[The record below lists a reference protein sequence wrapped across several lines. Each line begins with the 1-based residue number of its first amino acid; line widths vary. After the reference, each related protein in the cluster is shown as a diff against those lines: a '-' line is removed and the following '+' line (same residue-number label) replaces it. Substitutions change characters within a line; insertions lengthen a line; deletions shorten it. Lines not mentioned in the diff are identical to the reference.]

1 MKTLFKNGT
10 VVNVFTGE
18 LEKAD
23 VLMQDDRIIG
33 VDAYDDA
40 DADIVED
47 ITGKYLCP
55 GFIDGHIH
63 IESSMVLPPELV
75 RIALP
80 HGTTS
85 IVTDPHEIANVSGK
99 AGIAYM
105 LAASEGLP
113 MTVYVM
119 LPSCVPATKFDES
132 GAVLNAEDLEE
143 FYDHPRVLGLAE
155 MMNYPG
161 VLCRD
166 ETVMKKIEQARRHGK
181 RINGHA
187 PLLSGKDLDS
197 YISAGVYDDH
207 ECSNFD
213 EAVERIRKGQWV
225 MIRRGTAA
233 RNLEGL
239 LQLFEAPYAH
249 RCLLVTDD
257 KYPADIMKNGHID
270 YIIRRAVGYGKNV
283 ITGIQMATI
292 QAAQCFGLERLG
304 AIAPGYQ
311 ADLLILDDL
320 NTVAVQSVYKA
331 GKKVAEDGKAFPF
344 ASPAIPEALQR
355 EVCGTFCLKPLKA
368 EDFLFPLDGVKNCR
382 VIGLLPKELLTVER
396 HEQIDFAKSNGI
408 DVAQDIVKIAVIE
421 RHHQTGHIGLGLV
434 KGLGMKVG
442 AIASSVSH
450 DSHNLIVAGASEAD
464 MAFAANR
471 IRALGGGLV
480 VVCDG
485 QVIAELSL
493 PYGGLMSD
501 GGSDEVV
508 AQDQAVRRSTAQL
521 GIPESVQPF
530 MTTAFVSLS
539 VIPHLKLT
547 TLGLIDVD
555 QQKIVPFVVE

>member
-63 IESSMVLPPELV
+63 IESSMVLPPELM

-166 ETVMKKIEQARRHGK
+166 ETE
-181 RINGHA
+181 
-187 PLLSGKDLDS
+187 
-197 YISAGVYDDH
+197 
-207 ECSNFD
+207 
-213 EAVERIRKGQWV
+213 
-225 MIRRGTAA
+225 
-233 RNLEGL
+233 
-239 LQLFEAPYAH
+239 
-249 RCLLVTDD
+249 
-257 KYPADIMKNGHID
+257 
-270 YIIRRAVGYGKNV
+270 
-283 ITGIQMATI
+283 
-292 QAAQCFGLERLG
+292 
-304 AIAPGYQ
+304 
-311 ADLLILDDL
+311 
-320 NTVAVQSVYKA
+320 
-331 GKKVAEDGKAFPF
+331 
-344 ASPAIPEALQR
+344 
-355 EVCGTFCLKPLKA
+355 
-368 EDFLFPLDGVKNCR
+368 
-382 VIGLLPKELLTVER
+382 
-396 HEQIDFAKSNGI
+396 
-408 DVAQDIVKIAVIE
+408 
-421 RHHQTGHIGLGLV
+421 
-434 KGLGMKVG
+434 
-442 AIASSVSH
+442 
-450 DSHNLIVAGASEAD
+450 
-464 MAFAANR
+464 
-471 IRALGGGLV
+471 
-480 VVCDG
+480 
-485 QVIAELSL
+485 
-493 PYGGLMSD
+493 
-501 GGSDEVV
+501 
-508 AQDQAVRRSTAQL
+508 
-521 GIPESVQPF
+521 
-530 MTTAFVSLS
+530 
-539 VIPHLKLT
+539 
-547 TLGLIDVD
+547 
-555 QQKIVPFVVE
+555 